1 MLVRLR
7 SSIGSPTAMNVN
19 FQKQA
24 SWGTWL
30 NKCLLLGDT
39 ELRQLGQALTLP
51 WKLTWEAVFIRG
63 FQGVFRIY
71 VTEHHDSFHFLS
83 QQPVFR
89 NLPPL
94 WDLHSFVYEVFTK
107 GLKFIVLQKWVN
119 SSQKWVSSVSAWSA
133 SPRRKGTSEQWSTR
147 PPSPPSSRSR
157 WSGGTSWGWTNP
169 PPCCRLSASYDPPE
183 KRKFFRS
190 MYRSCSVTTHGSW
203 RVKS

>member
-39 ELRQLGQALTLP
+39 ELRQLDQALTLP
-51 WKLTWEAVFIRG
+51 WKLTWEALFIRG
-63 FQGVFRIY
+63 FQGVFRIC

-89 NLPPL
+89 NLSPL

-107 GLKFIVLQKWVN
+107 GLKFIVLQKWVD

-133 SPRRKGTSEQWSTR
+133 SPRRRKEPQSSEALDL
-147 PPSPPSSRSR
+147 
-157 WSGGTSWGWTNP
+157 
-169 PPCCRLSASYDPPE
+169 RLLLLPGLDGVEEPHGVE
-183 KRKFFRS
+183 Q
-190 MYRSCSVTTHGSW
+190 TH
-203 RVKS
+203 RHVAAFLLLTIHLKKEIFQKYVV

>member
-39 ELRQLGQALTLP
+39 ELRQLDQALTLP

-63 FQGVFRIY
+63 FQGVFRIC

-89 NLPPL
+89 NLPPS

-133 SPRRKGTSEQWSTR
+133 SPRRRKEAQSNEALDLRLLLLPGLDGVEEPHGVEQ
-147 PPSPPSSRSR
+147 
-157 WSGGTSWGWTNP
+157 
-169 PPCCRLSASYDPPE
+169 
-183 KRKFFRS
+183 
-190 MYRSCSVTTHGSW
+190 TH
-203 RVKS
+203 RHVAAFLLLTIHLKKENF